1 MAISVTY
8 NPVSNKNYALD
19 SHQARDFK
27 IVGGTIAVTYSA
39 AGGLTW
45 TIPIKDRFAVI
56 IPPVSQYIFTY
67 NGTTSMLQ
75 AYEHVVTTTALAS
88 TLVEVASDTDFT
100 ALSDSLRFV
109 AFGYGNP

>member
-8 NPVSNKNYALD
+8 NSGVNKNF
-19 SHQARDFK
+19 SFNSNTARGMK
-27 IVGGTIAVTYSA
+27 MAVGTIAATYSA

-45 TIPIKDRFAVI
+45 SLPFNVRLFCQISPA
-56 IPPVSQYIFTY
+56 SQYFFTY
-67 NGTTSMLQ
+67 NCTTSMFQ
-75 AYEHVVTTTALAS
+75 AWQSVVTTTALAS

-109 AFGYGNP
+109 AFGY